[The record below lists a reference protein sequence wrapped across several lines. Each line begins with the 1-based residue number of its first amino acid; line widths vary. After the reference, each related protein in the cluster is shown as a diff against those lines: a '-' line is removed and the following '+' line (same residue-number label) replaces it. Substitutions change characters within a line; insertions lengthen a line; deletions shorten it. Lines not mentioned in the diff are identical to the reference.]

1 MKQESLQHMLS
12 RYKDGTLSDEEL
24 EQLNKLTHR
33 DEVMASATDR
43 ARGIVRRRTMR
54 TIGLS
59 VTVAA
64 LLGAGVWMVTSGQR
78 SMENMKQDGE
88 MIAMN
93 NSGEQSADEQTTE
106 VAPSATIEPADNT
119 IQTKEN
125 TAKKP
130 TITTK
135 KRQKAIERK
144 AIVKEETRMTAMQ
157 EPIAPATDE
166 PIVRCN
172 NQCDADSVINDIWKF
187 LSA

>member
-33 DEVMASATDR
+33 DEVMASATNR

-59 VTVAA
+59 VTVAVV
-64 LLGAGVWMVTSGQR
+64 LCAGIWMITSGQK
-78 SMENMKQDGE
+78 SIDNLEQASE

-93 NSGEQSADEQTTE
+93 TTDEPNVVQQTTE
-106 VAPSATIEPADNT
+106 SAPATIEPADPAKQ
-119 IQTKEN
+119 IKE
-125 TAKKP
+125 KP
-130 TITTK
+130 IKREDSATK
-135 KRQKAIERK
+135 KKNRSIERI
-144 AIVKEETRMTAMQ
+144 AIDRDETRLSAMQ
-157 EPIAPATDE
+157 EPIANATDK

-172 NQCDADSVINDIWKF
+172 NQCDADSVISDIWKF